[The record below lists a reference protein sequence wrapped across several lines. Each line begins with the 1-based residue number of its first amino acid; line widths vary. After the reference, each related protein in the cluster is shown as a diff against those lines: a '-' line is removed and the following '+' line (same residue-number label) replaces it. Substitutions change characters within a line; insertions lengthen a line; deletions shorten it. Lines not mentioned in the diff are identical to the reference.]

1 VVRLAG
7 GLYVTGTPLWV
18 WGALSDPQSG
28 LPHGAS
34 VQSTPALRGSLL
46 TTAVIL
52 TGVLMNVEL
61 GGAASKAMETVV
73 EGVGAG

>member
-1 VVRLAG
+1 
-7 GLYVTGTPLWV
+7 LYVTGTPLWV

-28 LPHGAS
+28 FPHGAT
-34 VQSTPALRGSLL
+34 VQSTPAWRGSLL

-61 GGAASKAMETVV
+61 GGAASKAMETAA
-73 EGVGAG
+73 EGEGAG